1 MLLSFW
7 EWVLEFVEGSFD
19 IAGHGNV
26 DVPFVVVPVKGES
39 EVFGALLVHR
49 DGIKV
54 AEGADEVVE
63 MLTSDV
69 LDSEVVDNECKCY
82 GTMFVAP

>member
-1 MLLSFW
+1 M
-7 EWVLEFVEGSFD
+7 EFVEGSFD

-39 EVFGALLVHR
+39 EVFGALLVHS

-63 MLTSDV
+63 ILTFDV
-69 LDSEVVDNECKCY
+69 LYAKVVNNECKRY
-82 GTMFVAP
+82 WSMFVAL